1 MNSQN
6 PQWNTPPDGDFARY
20 VEQLSARSATARRAS
35 EADGDHAL
43 DAGMVP
49 TGAPH
54 DGAPLGRA
62 AAARR
67 RVAEQQA
74 REASGATATA
84 PRPASRDL
92 LRGAALVWGMVLIA
106 LIAGD
111 LPFGWVLLV
120 LVAGLWLAHRFRRR
134 ILPPGISTW
143 RAWLEDLARQAAEK
157 QQRQGK

>member
-35 EADGDHAL
+35 EAGGEHAL

-49 TGAPH
+49 TGATH
-54 DGAPLGRA
+54 DAAPLGRA
-62 AAARR
+62 AAALRR
-67 RVAEQQA
+67 IADQKA
-74 REASGATATA
+74 REASGKSTA
-84 PRPASRDL
+84 PRPASLDL
-92 LRGAALVWGMVLIA
+92 VRGAALVWGMVMVA

-111 LPFGWVLLV
+111 MPFGWLLLV
-120 LVAGLWLAHRFRRR
+120 LVAGLWLAYLFRRR